1 MLYRFKSKN
10 LADVVMLEPNGRRV
24 LEIIGKDPGPQGIIL
39 PEQMPAAVA
48 ALRAAVELEERERAQ
63 AMAAFEKGQGPAP
76 PRGEGIYLRQRAH
89 PFIEM
94 LSFCHQNGDSVV
106 WGV

>member
-10 LADVVMLEPNGRRV
+10 LADVVMLEPNGKRV
-24 LEIIGKDPGPQGIIL
+24 LDIIGKDPGPQGIIL
-39 PEQMPAAVA
+39 PDQMPAAIA
-48 ALRAAVELEERERAQ
+48 ALRAAVEQEERELAETRTAADGAQ
-63 AMAAFEKGQGPAP
+63 GQGSA
-76 PRGEGIYLRQRAH
+76 RSEGVYLRQRAH

-94 LSFCHQNGDSVV
+94 LDFCHKNGDSVV

>member
-24 LEIIGKDPGPQGIIL
+24 LEVIGKDPGPQGIIL
-39 PEQMPAAVA
+39 PEQMPDAIV
-48 ALRAAVELEERERAQ
+48 ALRAAVEQEEREFAE
-63 AMAAFEKGQGPAP
+63 AKAAFNAGDSSEP
-76 PRGEGIYLRQRAH
+76 PHGDGVSLRQRTK
-89 PFIEM
+89 PFIDM
-94 LSFCHQNGDSVV
+94 LSFCHQQGDSVV

>member
-24 LEIIGKDPGPQGIIL
+24 LEIIGKDPGPQGILL
-39 PEQMPAAVA
+39 PDQMPAAID
-48 ALRAAVELEERERAQ
+48 ALRAAVEEEEREFAE
-63 AMAAFEKGQGPAP
+63 AKAAFEAGQSPEPAH
-76 PRGEGIYLRQRAH
+76 GDGVSLRQRTQ

-94 LSFCHQNGDSVV
+94 LRFCHAQGDSVV

>member
-39 PEQMPAAVA
+39 PDQMPPAIV
-48 ALRAAVELEERERAQ
+48 ALRAAVDEEEREFAE
-63 AMAAFEKGQGPAP
+63 AKADFEAGRSEEPPKGDGVS
-76 PRGEGIYLRQRAH
+76 LRQRTQ

-94 LSFCHQNGDSVV
+94 LKFCQQSGDSVV

>member
-10 LADVVMLEPNGRRV
+10 LADVIMLEPHGKRV

-39 PEQMPAAVA
+39 PEQMPPAIE
-48 ALRAAVELEERERAQ
+48 ALRLAIEQEEREMAQ
-63 AMAAFEKGQGPAP
+63 AKAAAK
-76 PRGEGIYLRQRAH
+76 EGRSSEEPSGDGVSLRQRSL
-89 PFIEM
+89 PFIQM
-94 LSFCHQNGDSVV
+94 LQFCHQHGDTVV

>member
-10 LADVVMLEPNGRRV
+10 LADVVMLEPNGKRV
-24 LEIIGKDPGPQGIIL
+24 LEVIGKDPGPQGIIL
-39 PEQMPAAVA
+39 PEQMPAALV
-48 ALRAAVELEERERAQ
+48 ALREAVEAEEREFAQ
-63 AMAAFEKGQGPAP
+63 AKAAFVAGDSREP
-76 PRGEGIYLRQRAH
+76 PHGDGVSFRQRTQ

-94 LSFCHQNGDSVV
+94 LRFCHQQGDSVV

>member
-10 LADVVMLEPNGRRV
+10 LADVVMLEPNGKRV
-24 LEIIGKDPGPQGIIL
+24 LEVIGKDPGPQGIIL
-39 PEQMPAAVA
+39 PEQMPDAIV
-48 ALRAAVELEERERAQ
+48 ALRAAVEQEEREFAD
-63 AMAAFEKGQGPAP
+63 AKTAFNAGDSCEP
-76 PRGEGIYLRQRAH
+76 PHGDGVSLRQRTK

-94 LSFCHQNGDSVV
+94 LSFCHQQGDSVV

>member
-10 LADVVMLEPNGRRV
+10 LADVIMLEPNGQRV
-24 LEIIGKDPGPQGIIL
+24 LEIIGKAPGPQGIIL
-39 PEQMPAAVA
+39 PEQMPAAMV
-48 ALRAAVELEERERAQ
+48 ALRDAVEQEERLFAQ
-63 AMAAFEKGQGPAP
+63 AKKAFESGQSAEP
-76 PRGEGIYLRQRAH
+76 PHGDGVSLRQRTQ

-94 LSFCHQNGDSVV
+94 LRFCHQQGDSVV